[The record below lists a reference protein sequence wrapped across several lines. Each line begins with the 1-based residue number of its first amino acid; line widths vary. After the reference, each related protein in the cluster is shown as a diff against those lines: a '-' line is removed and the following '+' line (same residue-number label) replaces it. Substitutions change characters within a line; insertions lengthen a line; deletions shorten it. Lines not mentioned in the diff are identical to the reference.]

1 MTNLYYVD
9 ELVVYTTNKVGDS
22 VVIEGNVLND
32 EETEKLWRVYGS
44 MQPMHKT

>member
-9 ELVVYTTNKVGDS
+9 ELVVYTTSKVNDS

-32 EETEKLWRVYGS
+32 EETEKLWRFYGN
-44 MQPMHKT
+44 MQPMH